1 MKTILL
7 ILLPF
12 LSFGQFDLTLEYF
25 KSEKNALVWQTSY
38 ESGKDTFYIYQSRDA
53 ASWELIGVV
62 ESKENLNGSY
72 YRFEPT
78 IDGRMYYKLYWVDGF
93 SYAVIDA
100 LQKEKKRLYNIL
112 GQQTTDGWRF

>member
-25 KSEKNALVWQTSY
+25 KSDKNALVWQTSY
-38 ESGKDTFYIYQSRDA
+38 ESGKDTFYIYQSSDA
-53 ASWELIGVV
+53 ASWGLIGVV

-72 YRFEPT
+72 YRFEPLV
-78 IDGRMYYKLYWVDGF
+78 DGKMYYKLYWVDGF
-93 SYAVIDA
+93 SYAVINT
-100 LQKEKKRLYNIL
+100 LENKTFYNIL
-112 GQQTTDGWRF
+112 GQQTNEGWRF